1 MKKQITFL
9 FLAAIMSSALVAQT
23 KTASKLGTSLK
34 LSHTDSLMC
43 GKEWHV
49 ISVEEWS
56 VVTKPPGE
64 KNATDMLQM
73 GTDMTYTA
81 ILFGKKSSGTWSR
94 SGQYIYFVNPASGD
108 KFSYKVIAVD
118 PKSIKVDYR
127 DPDETH
133 SIFVMEAK

>member
-1 MKKQITFL
+1 MKKQIAFL
-9 FLAAIMSSALVAQT
+9 FIVFAMCSAGVAQT

-34 LSHTDSLMC
+34 LSHADSVMC

-49 ISVEEWS
+49 TSVEEWS
-56 VVTKPPGE
+56 VVTKPPGQ

-73 GTDMTYTA
+73 GTDKSYTA

-94 SGQYIYFVNPASGD
+94 SGQYIYFTDAAGGE
-108 KFSYKVIAVD
+108 KFSYKVISID
-118 PKSIKVDYR
+118 PKKIKVDYR

-133 SIFVMEAK
+133 SIFEMEVK

>member
-1 MKKQITFL
+1 MKKQIAFL
-9 FLAAIMSSALVAQT
+9 FFAFTMCSAVVAQT

-34 LSHTDSLMC
+34 LSHTDSVMC

-49 ISVEEWS
+49 TSVEEWS

-94 SGQYIYFVNPASGD
+94 SGQYIYFVSASGER
-108 KFSYKVIAVD
+108 FSYKVISVE
-118 PKSIKVDYR
+118 PKKIKVDYR

-133 SIFVMEAK
+133 SIFEMEVK

>member
-1 MKKQITFL
+1 MKKQIAFL
-9 FLAAIMSSALVAQT
+9 LFAVTISSALSAQT
-23 KTASKLGTSLK
+23 KTESKLGTSLK

-49 ISVEEWS
+49 TSVEEWS

-64 KNATDMLQM
+64 KNAADMLVM
-73 GTDMTYTA
+73 GTDKTYMA
-81 ILFGKKSSGTWSR
+81 ILFGKKSVGTWSR
-94 SGQYIYFVNPASGD
+94 SGQYIYYVDATSGE

-133 SIFVMEAK
+133 SIFVMEVK